1 MEVIDKYKFILTLSN
16 ETELSVDEATELINK
31 IQSKY
36 LEMAIN
42 KYKNN
47 GLLSLKMFVEAIKY
61 FKNRR

>member
-1 MEVIDKYKFILTLSN
+1 MKVIDKYKFIPTLSN
-16 ETELSVDEATELINK
+16 ETELSIDEATELINK
-31 IQSKY
+31 IPSKY

-61 FKNRR
+61 FT